1 MKHEVLEAADPGL
14 IDAVARSCGEVT
26 IGCVDV
32 GGLIGEVITAAD
44 EMKLRQDALEDV
56 MQRLSADQENVKH
69 SADES
74 RALSQRA
81 RTELRASTQVVRES
95 MREFAELTDL
105 VVALAQHITG
115 FAGAMQ
121 QVRNVTLTID
131 TIADTTNMLAL
142 NATIEAHRAGEA
154 GATFAVVAAEVKK
167 LAQDTRVA
175 TDEITGTITSLDKE
189 AGALVE
195 KINKGVNQ
203 GAKAQADLATI
214 DATVQQIAQLVDE
227 VDRQNGQIADST
239 DLIHSRV
246 HDARGELEHFS
257 ASAAANSVKLEDM
270 KTRVHSLEWTSMTMF
285 DQLVRSGFASE
296 DRRFVDIAI
305 AGRDRIAALVEA
317 AIADGSLAESDVF
330 DREYRPIPGSDP
342 VRYDN
347 RFTAFAD
354 AHIQPILDAHKA
366 RHSEIIS
373 SVASNM
379 DGYLPT
385 HLSERSRKP
394 TGDREHDDKFCRN
407 RRQFLDEVTQ
417 RAIDLKDE
425 PFTASC
431 YRYMRAGDT
440 KPSAAKNIFVPIRIN
455 GKYWGNFEILY
466 LN

>member
-1 MKHEVLEAADPGL
+1 MKHEVITATDPGL
-14 IDAVARSCGEVT
+14 IDAVARSCGDVT

-32 GGLIGEVITAAD
+32 GGLIEDVIATAG
-44 EMKLRQDALEDV
+44 EMKLRQDALEEV
-56 MQRLSADQENVKH
+56 MQRLSADQENVKQ

-81 RTELRASTQVVRES
+81 KTELRASTQVVRDS

-121 QVRNVTLTID
+121 QVRNVTQTID
-131 TIADTTNMLAL
+131 AIADTTNMLAL

-189 AGALVE
+189 AEALVE
-195 KINKGVNQ
+195 KINTGVSQ
-203 GAKAQADLATI
+203 SEKAQSDLATI
-214 DATVQQIAQLVDE
+214 DSTVQQISQLVDE
-227 VDRQNGQIADST
+227 VDRQNGDIADST

-246 HDARGELEHFS
+246 QDAKGELEHFS

-285 DQLVRSGFASE
+285 DQLVRSGFANE
-296 DRRFVDIAI
+296 DKRFVEMAF
-305 AGRDRIAALVEA
+305 AGRDRIVELVEK
-317 AIADGSLAESDVF
+317 AIADGRIAEDDVF
-330 DREYRPIPGSDP
+330 DRQYRPIPGSNP
-342 VRYDN
+342 ERYDN
-347 RFTAFAD
+347 RFADFAD
-354 AHIQPILDAHKA
+354 AHIQTILDGFRASHD
-366 RHSEIIS
+366 EVIS
-373 SVASNM
+373 AVASNQ

-385 HLSERSRKP
+385 HMSERSRKP
-394 TGDREHDDKFCRN
+394 IGDRDHDDKFCRN
-407 RRQFLDEVTQ
+407 RRQLLDEVTQ
-417 RAIDLKDE
+417 RAIDLRDE

>member
-81 RTELRASTQVVRES
+81 RTQVVRES

-121 QVRNVTLTID
+121 QVRNVTQTID

-239 DLIHSRV
+239 D
-246 HDARGELEHFS
+246 G
-257 ASAAANSVKLEDM
+257 
-270 KTRVHSLEWTSMTMF
+270 
-285 DQLVRSGFASE
+285 
-296 DRRFVDIAI
+296 
-305 AGRDRIAALVEA
+305 
-317 AIADGSLAESDVF
+317 
-330 DREYRPIPGSDP
+330 
-342 VRYDN
+342 
-347 RFTAFAD
+347 
-354 AHIQPILDAHKA
+354 
-366 RHSEIIS
+366 
-373 SVASNM
+373 
-379 DGYLPT
+379 
-385 HLSERSRKP
+385 
-394 TGDREHDDKFCRN
+394 
-407 RRQFLDEVTQ
+407 
-417 RAIDLKDE
+417 
-425 PFTASC
+425 
-431 YRYMRAGDT
+431 
-440 KPSAAKNIFVPIRIN
+440 
-455 GKYWGNFEILY
+455 
-466 LN
+466 